1 MSDKASPPTVEKITP
16 CQEIFDKFFMTKHP
30 IRVWRHHSRLQSRV
44 KVWPMLKN
52 DLLYPNAELQPREP
66 VLTVSDLNAAVRSQL
81 EARFPPLWVE
91 GEIAQLTLASSGHM
105 YFSLKDAGA
114 QVRCALFRT
123 RAARLTWQPRQGD
136 KVRARA
142 QVTLYE
148 ARGEFQ
154 LTVETLVK
162 GGLGTLYERFL
173 QLKNELEAAGLFD
186 PAHKRPLPAFPRT
199 IGIITSPQAA
209 ALHDVLTT
217 LARRAPY
224 ARLILYPSLVQGQEA
239 TAQIVKAI
247 EAANRHDTA
256 DVLLLCRG
264 GGSLEDLWCF
274 NEAPVVRA
282 IADSALPVICGVGHE
297 TDTTLAD
304 LAADVRAPTPTA
316 AAELVAPDRGRLL
329 AQLDQQQQRLQ
340 QRVNRQI
347 DDATMRLDGYSAR
360 LRSPMALLER
370 QQDRL
375 TQLGTRFSHWIER
388 SMERD
393 KRRLSELG
401 LRLQAL
407 DPEQPLQ
414 RGYALITDQNGH
426 LIDSIRK
433 APPQTAIELRLA
445 DGRLQARV
453 EGVTSK
459 GSQ

>member
-1 MSDKASPPTVEKITP
+1 MLNNAPLTTGADTP
-16 CQEIFDKFFMTKHP
+16 MDAP
-30 IRVWRHHSRLQSRV
+30 I
-44 KVWPMLKN
+44 
-52 DLLYPNAELQPREP
+52 
-66 VLTVSDLNAAVRSQL
+66 LTVSDLNAAVRNQL

-91 GEIAQLTLASSGHM
+91 GEIAQLTLASSGHI
-105 YFSLKDAGA
+105 YFTLKDAGA

-123 RAARLTWQPRQGD
+123 RAARLAWQPRQGD

-154 LTVETLVK
+154 LTVEALVK

-173 QLKNELEAAGLFD
+173 QLKGELEAAGLFD
-186 PAHKRPLPAFPRT
+186 PARKRPLPGFPRT

-217 LARRAPY
+217 LERRAPY
-224 ARLILYPSLVQGQEA
+224 ARLILYPTLVQGADA
-239 TAQIVKAI
+239 TAQIVQAI
-247 EAANRHDTA
+247 ESANRHAAA

-274 NEAPVVRA
+274 NDTTVVRA
-282 IADSALPVICGVGHE
+282 VAASTLPIICGVGHE

-316 AAELVAPDRGRLL
+316 AAELVAPDKTRTLSLLQMQRDRL
-329 AQLDQQQQRLQ
+329 R
-340 QRVNRQI
+340 QRVTRQF
-347 DDATMRLDGYSAR
+347 DESAMRLDSYSAR
-360 LRSPMALLER
+360 LRSPMTLLER

-375 TQLGTRFSHWIER
+375 TQYRTRLEHWAER
-388 SMERD
+388 ALERNQ
-393 KRRLSELG
+393 RRLGEFS

-407 DPEQPLQ
+407 DPSQPLQ
-414 RGYALITDQNGH
+414 RGYALITDAQGH
-426 LIDSIRK
+426 LIDSIHK
-433 APPQTAIELRLA
+433 APPQSAVQLRLA

-453 EGVTSK
+453 ESVLSNNTG
-459 GSQ
+459 

>member
-1 MSDKASPPTVEKITP
+1 MPDLTETLPPLP
-16 CQEIFDKFFMTKHP
+16 
-30 IRVWRHHSRLQSRV
+30 
-44 KVWPMLKN
+44 
-52 DLLYPNAELQPREP
+52 AEDGPT
-66 VLTVSDLNAAVRSQL
+66 LTVSALNAAVRHRL
-81 EARFPPLWVE
+81 ETHFPPLWVE
-91 GEIAQLTLASSGHM
+91 GEIAQLTAASSGHI
-105 YFSLKDAGA
+105 YFTLKDAGA

-123 RAARLTWQPRQGD
+123 RAARLGWQPRQGD

-154 LTVETLVK
+154 LTVDTLVK

-173 QLKNELEAAGLFD
+173 ELKSRLEAAGLFD
-186 PAHKRPLPAFPRT
+186 PTRKRALPAFPTT

-209 ALHDVLTT
+209 ALHDVMTT

-224 ARLILYPSLVQGQEA
+224 ARLILYPTLVQGAEA
-239 TAQIVKAI
+239 TAQIVSAL
-247 EAANRHDTA
+247 EAANRHAAA

-274 NEAPVVRA
+274 NEAAVVQAVAASR
-282 IADSALPVICGVGHE
+282 LPIICGVGHE

-316 AAELVAPDRGRLL
+316 AAEMVAPDKTRLL
-329 AQLDQQQQRLQ
+329 SQLAMQQDRLRQRIT
-340 QRVNRQI
+340 RQI
-347 DDATMRLDGYSAR
+347 NEAGMRLDGFSAR

-375 TQLGTRFSHWIER
+375 IQYRTRLNHWAER
-388 SMERD
+388 TLSQQQ
-393 KRRLSELG
+393 RRLGELT

-414 RGYALITDQNGH
+414 RGYALITDAHGH
-426 LIDSIRK
+426 LIDSIHK
-433 APPQTAIELRLA
+433 APPQTTVELRLA

-453 EGVTSK
+453 ESATPASTT
-459 GSQ
+459 